1 MHLQAETVAE
11 PVAEGAGERGG
22 VHHAPGRGVG
32 VETPDAGA
40 KRIETR
46 LLGREHFA
54 SDILVGTVL
63 GYAIGSH
70 IFHTR
75 CNPERSDAC
84 PR

>member
-1 MHLQAETVAE
+1 MFTWAMATV
-11 PVAEGAGERGG
+11 VAKEYPKPWVKLLAYGAATSVSMG
-22 VHHAPGRGVG
+22 
-32 VETPDAGA
+32 
-40 KRIETR
+40 R

>member
-1 MHLQAETVAE
+1 MFAWAMATV
-11 PVAEGAGERGG
+11 VAKEYPRPWVKLLAYGAATS
-22 VHHAPGRGVG
+22 VSMGRF
-32 VETPDAGA
+32 
-40 KRIETR
+40 
-46 LLGREHFA
+46 LGREHFA

-70 IFHTR
+70 IFHTH